1 MRNLKIIG
9 LLILSIVIFYSCS
22 EILYNK
28 DDSPTSSLNSIP
40 KSVTTSQ
47 NNFAFELLK
56 NINREQPDSNIFI
69 SPISASLALT
79 MTMNG
84 AAGETYQEMNKVLG
98 YNTADREKL
107 NASCKALINE
117 LYELSGGIE
126 FNLANSIWLND
137 NFTLQEDF
145 KNLNEEYFNAKI
157 EALDFSQ
164 VENCVDIINSWVEDK
179 TKDRIKDLV
188 NESDFAG
195 PTLMFLI
202 NAIYFKA
209 SWKYQFSE
217 EKTDESDFYLN
228 NGDNVK
234 CQMMQMKEEFNY
246 YSNSDIQAIDL
257 IYANENYSMTIL
269 LPRDKNE
276 LDSLMD
282 NIDGPELDKIIDN
295 FKKDSVNLFMPKL
308 ELDYKK
314 ELKKNLVDMGM
325 AKAFQ
330 RDQADFSKMVNEME
344 DGIFIDKVRQKS
356 FLKIEEKGT
365 EAAAA
370 TVVTMKYTT
379 SIGEGD
385 EIYMRI
391 NHPFLFFIR
400 ERRTGTILFSGKI
413 MEPKWED

>member
-9 LLILSIVIFYSCS
+9 LLILSIVIFNNCS
-22 EILYNK
+22 EILYNN
-28 DDSPTSSLNSIP
+28 DDSDPSSLNSIP
-40 KSVTTSQ
+40 KSVTASQ

-56 NINREQPDSNIFI
+56 NVNSEQPDSNIFI

-98 YNTADREKL
+98 YNPADREKL

-137 NFTLQEDF
+137 NFTLQEEF

-164 VENCVDIINSWVEDK
+164 VENCVDIINSWVEDQTEDK
-179 TKDRIKDLV
+179 IKKLIT
-188 NESDFAG
+188 NSDVTAS
-195 PTLMFLI
+195 TLMFLI

-209 SWKYQFSE
+209 SWKYQFNE
-217 EKTDESDFYLN
+217 EKTRESEFYLN
-228 NGDNVK
+228 NGDNVQ
-234 CQMMQMKEEFNY
+234 CQMMQMKEEFHY
-246 YSNSDIQAIDL
+246 YSNSGIQAIDL
-257 IYANENYSMTIL
+257 IYANDNYSMTIL
-269 LPRDKNE
+269 LPKNKNQ
-276 LDSLMD
+276 LDSLLY
-282 NIDGPELDKIIDN
+282 NINSSELDNIIDN

-314 ELKKNLVDMGM
+314 ELKKNLIDMGM
-325 AKAFQ
+325 EKAFNTG
-330 RDQADFSKMVNEME
+330 QADFSKMVNERE
-344 DGIFIDKVRQKS
+344 DGIYIDKVRQKS

-370 TVVTMKYTT
+370 TVVTMDFAT
-379 SIGEGD
+379 SIGGEK
-385 EIYMRI
+385 IYMRV

-400 ERRTGTILFSGKI
+400 ERRTGTVLFSGKI
-413 MEPKWED
+413 MEPKWQD